1 MTLLVQVIHFALR
14 VLSLLVFVQAVL
26 TFFLSPYHPV
36 RRLLDPLVEPLLAP
50 IRRLLPNT
58 GGVDFSPLILII
70 ILQVLDSIVLRLFG

>member
-1 MTLLVQVIHFALR
+1 MMLLVQVIHFALR

-50 IRRLLPNT
+50 IRRLLPTT

>member
-50 IRRLLPNT
+50 IRRLLPTT